1 MSFRVAAG
9 QCAGWPRGQ
18 ATGEATAL
26 MPRVNTDS
34 VSCSNIVLKGKIKS
48 KKIEVMT
55 YVCFK
60 DTKKPSRCSWI
71 CVIYSKKA
79 GVAIMAQQT
88 RIQLVSMR
96 MWVRSLAS
104 LTGLGIYHCSD
115 LWCRLQ
121 MRLRSGVAVTVVKA
135 SSCSSD
141 STPSLG
147 TSICCGKK
155 NQKKKKKKRQN
166 HKASNMWVCVGG
178 CDPRAGA
185 FAVSVI
191 FCLFKGEG
199 YG

>member
-1 MSFRVAAG
+1 
-9 QCAGWPRGQ
+9 
-18 ATGEATAL
+18 
-26 MPRVNTDS
+26 
-34 VSCSNIVLKGKIKS
+34 
-48 KKIEVMT
+48 MT

-147 TSICCGKK
+147 NSICCGKK
-155 NQKKKKKKRQN
+155 KQKKKKKKGRITKPQICGYV
-166 HKASNMWVCVGG
+166 WV
-178 CDPRAGA
+178 D
-185 FAVSVI
+185 VI
-191 FCLFKGEG
+191 PGRELLLYLSFFVCLKEKDMVN
-199 YG
+199 YTCTIT